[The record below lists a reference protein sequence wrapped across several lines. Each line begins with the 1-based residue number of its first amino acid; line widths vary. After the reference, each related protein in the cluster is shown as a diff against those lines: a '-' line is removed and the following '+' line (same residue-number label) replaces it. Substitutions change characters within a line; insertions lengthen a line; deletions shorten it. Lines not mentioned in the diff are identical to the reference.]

1 MELDQAQSLTK
12 FTARQISATTA
23 ASEAILSPVQ
33 CGRRFRY
40 TRGIAYDRE
49 RVVERKALS

>member
-12 FTARQISATTA
+12 FTARQISADHRRPVRRF
-23 ASEAILSPVQ
+23 SPVQ

-40 TRGIAYDRE
+40 TQGIAYDRE
-49 RVVERKALS
+49 RVVERKALA